1 MLRCGDGSLYT
12 GITTD
17 LSKRLK
23 AHTTGKGAA
32 YTRSHLPLQL
42 AWQEVACSESIARR
56 REAQIKRLTR
66 QEKLLLISSTP

>member
-23 AHTTGKGAA
+23 AHAAGKGAA
-32 YTRSHLPLQL
+32 YTRSHLPIQL
-42 AWQEVACSESIARR
+42 AWQEIARSESIARR

-66 QEKLLLISSTP
+66 HDKLLLISSTL